1 MKRESLNKF
10 ALLLAGAFALAGN
23 LQAEGLEISD
33 YREGKLL
40 ACISVTDRE
49 FGLSFIHSV
58 SLTPVKDYYRLVES
72 KAGELTINQTA
83 EVFIA
88 HGQGLPSLVNEPDAK
103 SFKRRNGQFILE
115 MDRDIGQLIVR
126 TDQRFENRLHTGT
139 RNINL
144 NQWPDG
150 GLLITPVYNCQP

>member
-1 MKRESLNKF
+1 MNKL

-23 LQAEGLEISD
+23 LQAAGLEISY

-40 ACISVTDRE
+40 ACVSLEDKE
-49 FGLSFIHSV
+49 FELSFIHSV
-58 SLTPVKDYYRLVES
+58 SLTPVKDYYQLVES
-72 KAGELTINQTA
+72 PAGELTINQTA

-103 SFKRRNGQFILE
+103 SFKRRNGKFILE
-115 MDRDIGQLIVR
+115 MDRGIGQLIVR
-126 TDQRFENRLHTGT
+126 TDQRFENRLYVGN

-150 GLLITPVYNCQP
+150 GLLITPVSNCQP